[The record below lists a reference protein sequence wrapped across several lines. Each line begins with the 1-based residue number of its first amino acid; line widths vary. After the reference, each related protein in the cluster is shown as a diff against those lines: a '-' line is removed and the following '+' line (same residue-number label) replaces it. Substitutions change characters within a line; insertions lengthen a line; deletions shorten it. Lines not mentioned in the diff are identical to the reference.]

1 MKHLPEVPFTR
12 TRTDEWYNSH
22 MKRNLHSII
31 EDTHNPVTRKRG
43 LLEETRDELT
53 LDLLQLELELIGVG
67 KG

>member
-1 MKHLPEVPFTR
+1 MKRLPEVPFTR

-31 EDTHNPVTRKRG
+31 KDMHNPVNRKRG

-67 KG
+67 KE

>member
-31 EDTHNPVTRKRG
+31 EDFPNHVTKKRG

-67 KG
+67 KE